1 MNGEITALEVRLV
14 GVDNEPLGIVRI
26 QEAMRLAFEAD
37 IDLVEIAPQA
47 VPPVC
52 RLMDYGKFRYQ
63 EQKRQNEAKSKQK
76 QIQVKEVK
84 FRPGTDDGDYQVKL
98 RNCIRFLEEGD
109 KCKITLRFRGREMAH
124 QEFGVR
130 LLERVRTDLDA
141 VAAVEQF
148 PKLEGRQM
156 VMMLAP
162 KRKLPAGA
170 ARKEESARPADA
182 VSASTP
188 ANAPS
193 LSAPAISAP
202 VMSSAA
208 VSAAV
213 VNAAAAS
220 EVAVTA
226 AAAT

>member
-1 MNGEITALEVRLV
+1 
-14 GVDNEPLGIVRI
+14 
-26 QEAMRLAFEAD
+26 
-37 IDLVEIAPQA
+37 
-47 VPPVC
+47 
-52 RLMDYGKFRYQ
+52 MDYGKFRYQ

-193 LSAPAISAP
+193 MSAPAISAP

-220 EVAVTA
+220 ESAVTA

>member
-1 MNGEITALEVRLV
+1 
-14 GVDNEPLGIVRI
+14 
-26 QEAMRLAFEAD
+26 
-37 IDLVEIAPQA
+37 
-47 VPPVC
+47 
-52 RLMDYGKFRYQ
+52 
-63 EQKRQNEAKSKQK
+63 
-76 QIQVKEVK
+76 
-84 FRPGTDDGDYQVKL
+84 VKL

-162 KRKLPAGA
+162 KRKLPAVA

-182 VSASTP
+182 VNASPP
-188 ANAPS
+188 A
-193 LSAPAISAP
+193 SAPAMSAP
-202 VMSSAA
+202 ALSSAVVSSA
-208 VSAAV
+208 VVSAAA

-220 EVAVTA
+220 EAAASA
-226 AAAT
+226 AAAS